1 VERRARAALLLA
13 AALAACTSESD
24 PSCPGTPLGQFAF
37 VGGLATEVEGGLD
50 PDPALTSCAFDP
62 AYPTTIRF
70 AATLAHDPGGSAA
83 ALCREGTVFFG
94 TRTGESWRVELSS
107 GGAVLGACGATCVA
121 RARTVV
127 AGVAG
132 PDPAAPVEFQ
142 GALVEQ
148 LTQDGGDCGACL
160 PCAGRYTLAGTRGGL

>member
-13 AALAACTSESD
+13 AALGACTSESD

-37 VGGLATEVEGGLD
+37 TGALGTEVEAGLD
-50 PDPALTSCAFDP
+50 PDPDLTTCSFDP
-62 AYPTTIRF
+62 AFPTTIRF
-70 AATLAHDPGGSAA
+70 SATLAHNTAGSAA

-94 TRTGESWRVELSS
+94 TRSGESWRVELAS

-148 LTQDGGDCGACL
+148 LTRDGGDCGACL
-160 PCAGRYTLAGTRGGL
+160 PCAGRYALTGAREGP